1 MAALIKHAH
10 SLRFKGPNP
19 QDNPNIMEVTED
31 WIKELKASPYYSR
44 NPHYLISIKVIMA
57 PASCC

>member
-31 WIKELKASPYYSR
+31 WIQELKASPYYSR
-44 NPHYLISIKVIMA
+44 NPHYLLSI
-57 PASCC
+57 